1 MNIFLVVLLAVFGVA
16 LLMVELFLIPG
27 FGIAGIA
34 GFASLCGAVALAYI
48 KISVTAGHITLVAC
62 IVLSAIAVWWILRSN
77 AMDKMALDAQIDG
90 QVKLADNKL
99 QKKQEKE
106 EEDK

>member
-1 MNIFLVVLLAVFGVA
+1 MNIFLVVLLVVFGVG
-16 LLMVELFLIPG
+16 LLMAELFLIPG

-34 GFASLCGAVALAYI
+34 GFASLIGAIALAYV

-62 IVLSAIAVWWILRSN
+62 IILSAIAIWWIIRSN
-77 AMDKMALDAQIDG
+77 AMDKMALDAKIDG

-99 QKKQEKE
+99 QKKQKAEKE
-106 EEDK
+106 K